1 MNRFNIEYYK
11 DKHGKCPISEFLISL
26 EPKMRA
32 KALKM
37 ILLLE
42 EYGNELTEPYSKH
55 LSDGLFELRINQG
68 NNISRILYFFIVNQ
82 KIILTNGFIKK
93 TQKTPPA
100 EIKLA
105 KKYKKDYLS
114 RKENS

>member
-1 MNRFNIEYYK
+1 MSNFNIEYYK
-11 DKHGKCPISEFLISL
+11 DTNGKCPISEFLLSL

-32 KALKM
+32 KSLKM

-55 LSDGLFELRINQG
+55 LTDGIFELRINQG
-68 NNISRILYFFIVNQ
+68 NNISRILYFFIINQ
-82 KIILTNGFIKK
+82 KIVLTNGFIKK
-93 TQKTPPA
+93 TQKTPQR

-105 KKYKKDYLS
+105 KRYKKDYLS
-114 RKENS
+114 RKEHL